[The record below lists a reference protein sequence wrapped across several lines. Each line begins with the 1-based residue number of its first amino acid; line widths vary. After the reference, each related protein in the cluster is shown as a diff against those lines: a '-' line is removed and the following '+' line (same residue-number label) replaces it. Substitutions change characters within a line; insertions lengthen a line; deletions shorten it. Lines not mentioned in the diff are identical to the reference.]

1 MGVINLKMF
10 VKTKIIC
17 TIGPASRAPDTIRQ
31 LIQNGMRV
39 ARLNF
44 SHGSQEEHQA
54 VLQVIRAA
62 SQALHQPVTILQD
75 LAGPKIRIG
84 SMPEGGVKLETG
96 QEFILTNRQIEGSAE
111 MVSITYPDLFQDV
124 QPGDPLLLADG
135 AMELVVKKVIPPE
148 IICEVITGGI
158 LTGHKGIN
166 LPTRTIHM
174 PALTEKDQADL
185 IFGLE
190 NEVDCIA
197 LSFVRTAAEIDKTRT
212 IIRQQGRETPL
223 IAKIE
228 KHEALENIDEIIE
241 AADGIMVARG
251 DLGVEIPLEQVPH
264 IQKMLIHKANR
275 RGKPVITATQMLRSM
290 VDASRPTRAEATDV
304 ANAVLDGTD
313 AVMLSEET
321 AVGKY
326 PVEAVQFMT
335 RIIQNAE
342 MDFPHRAFL
351 EAVPSREI
359 ADAVAHAACVLAD
372 HLDAA
377 AIAVYTQSG
386 RTARAIS
393 RFRPRQPVIA
403 LSPMQKTMQILPLFW
418 GCLPLSVA
426 ESGDIDEMVESAG
439 RVLLQSGLVKKGD
452 LIVLTA
458 GLPIG
463 VPGTTNMIKVKK
475 L

>member
-1 MGVINLKMF
+1 
-10 VKTKIIC
+10 
-17 TIGPASRAPDTIRQ
+17 
-31 LIQNGMRV
+31 
-39 ARLNF
+39 
-44 SHGSQEEHQA
+44 
-54 VLQVIRAA
+54 
-62 SQALHQPVTILQD
+62 
-75 LAGPKIRIG
+75 
-84 SMPEGGVKLETG
+84 
-96 QEFILTNRQIEGSAE
+96 
-111 MVSITYPDLFQDV
+111 V

-166 LPTRTIHM
+166 LPTRTIRM